1 MIKNEKEKADIYE
14 TLVNVQKVDSDGN
27 VVSVSVDKMYIGV
40 KNKILQNRIEQ
51 VSKDY
56 FSLERIDNDIYI
68 FGEISVDPLAVNYP
82 EQYDNNFSANI
93 RYGILK
99 LTRDKEGNIIPM
111 KEKIISQAIYDEI
124 SQNNDKTVT
133 VTSKGYYA
141 YFDYVKGIQL
151 TPVVLKHAVPFNV
164 SYEGFA
170 ECSTKDK
177 SGYLPRN
184 VIPVTKE
191 QDIKLLDEKQV
202 EILTKYQVEID
213 TIVETD
219 QLYNDITG
227 CSYTHRKK

>member
-1 MIKNEKEKADIYE
+1 MIKPKEKVDIYE
-14 TLVNVQKVDSDGN
+14 TLVNVQKVGSDGN

-40 KNKILQNRIEQ
+40 KNKILQHRIEQ

-56 FSLERIDNDIYI
+56 LSLERIDDDIYI

-82 EQYDNNFSANI
+82 EQHDNNFSANI

-111 KEKIISQAIYDEI
+111 NEKIISQAIYDNI
-124 SQNNDKTVT
+124 SQNNEKTVT
-133 VTSKGYYA
+133 VCYNGNYT
-141 YFDYVKGIQL
+141 YFDYEKGIQL
-151 TPVVLKHAVPFNV
+151 TPVILNHAVPFDV
-164 SYEGFA
+164 DYEGFA

-177 SGYLPRN
+177 SGYLPRD

-213 TIVETD
+213 TIVETN

-227 CSYTHRKK
+227 CSYTRRKK